1 MTTKKTTHKEST
13 ANKSAKV
20 AKVAPAVIAQAE
32 QVAPAQVNTIQ
43 LALKARFAL
52 IVAHC
57 DSTAVQSQ
65 TAKLHTAIKKMTD
78 NVMSHAQK
86 TLDQTNFDQVAK
98 SISDFNVTTKQG
110 VEQVKTICRI
120 VDVIVKIAQGIPAE
134 HNIFNDAVRAMLKNQ
149 NKASIA
155 EMVIA
160 NSKSA
165 RETSAFKIRESFTCR
180 SGSYTIG
187 TSKAQV
193 SSARQVMRI
202 MGFATVIKGKRED
215 VAELNAYGIKMLQRA
230 YS

>member
-20 AKVAPAVIAQAE
+20 AKVAKVAPV
-32 QVAPAQVNTIQ
+32 QVAVEQVNTIQ
-43 LALKARFAL
+43 SALKTRFAL
-52 IVAHC
+52 IVEHC
-57 DSTAVQSQ
+57 DSVAVHSQ
-65 TAKLHTAIKKMTD
+65 TAKLNNAIKKMTD